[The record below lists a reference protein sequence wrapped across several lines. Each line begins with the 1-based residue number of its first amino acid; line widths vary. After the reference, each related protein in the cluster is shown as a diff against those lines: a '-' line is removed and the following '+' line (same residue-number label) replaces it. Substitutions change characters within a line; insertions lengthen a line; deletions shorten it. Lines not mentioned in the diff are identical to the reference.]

1 MLEAITAAVFATAAT
16 TEQLDCSSFQQ
27 SRSLLSTSSSH
38 AALYRHIRE
47 ACAVGSLEGPIPAPY
62 FAEEHAQR

>member
-1 MLEAITAAVFATAAT
+1 MLEAITAAVFAAAT

-47 ACAVGSLEGPIPAPY
+47 ACAVGSLEGPVPAQY
-62 FAEEHAQR
+62 FAEERAQR